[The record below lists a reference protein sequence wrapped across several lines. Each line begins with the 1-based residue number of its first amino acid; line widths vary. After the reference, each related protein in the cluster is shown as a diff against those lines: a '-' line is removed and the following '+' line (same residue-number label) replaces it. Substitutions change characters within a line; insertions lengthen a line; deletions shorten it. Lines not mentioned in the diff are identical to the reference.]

1 MDNKQ
6 SVISKLEELNIS
18 YQLIE
23 HDPVYTIEE
32 MENIGIE
39 NTDYIVKNLFLRD
52 GKGKKHYLVVADKN
66 QRVDLKTLQEKID
79 STKLSFA
86 SEERLLKYLK
96 LSKGAVSPFGVLNDE
111 DGHVEV
117 ILDKNL
123 VGRSHIGVHPNDN
136 SATVVLSYEDL
147 EKIIKASGNEIRVIN
162 L

>member
-6 SVISKLEELNIS
+6 AVISKLEELNIS

>member
-18 YQLIE
+18 YDFIE
-23 HDPVYTIEE
+23 HNPVYTIEE

-111 DGHVEV
+111 DSHVEV

-147 EKIIKASGNEIRVIN
+147 EKIIKASGNEIRVID